1 LGDRFGGKGFPAI
14 DLARVDLAS
23 PGNAQSSMAAVS
35 ADGSTV
41 CDAPRELIILQV
53 GGDSRSPFV
62 APTAQSTTSIRA

>member
-1 LGDRFGGKGFPAI
+1 LGDRFGGEGIPAI

-53 GGDSRSPFV
+53 GG
-62 APTAQSTTSIRA
+62 